1 MIFPPL
7 PTPWGRKNRKTHST
21 ILDIVCPYFQKE
33 YFAFLCRL
41 VILFMLCN
49 ASIAAGAAVVFNL
62 PVRILRS
69 RLFCAL
75 QKISPFRECVAE
87 FSFSFCNR
95 KAPEPQGSGVLNN
108 CRQLNQ
114 SLLNC
119 GARRAAFKLYK
130 SFLRPFFLY
139 IPGFSG
145 PPPKCCPTF

>member
-75 QKISPFRECVAE
+75 QKIFPFGECVAK

-108 CRQLNQ
+108 FRQLNPR
-114 SLLNC
+114 LLITKAPVQLLPNF
-119 GARRAAFKLYK
+119 RPIFI
-130 SFLRPFFLY
+130 FL
-139 IPGFSG
+139 
-145 PPPKCCPTF
+145 PTF